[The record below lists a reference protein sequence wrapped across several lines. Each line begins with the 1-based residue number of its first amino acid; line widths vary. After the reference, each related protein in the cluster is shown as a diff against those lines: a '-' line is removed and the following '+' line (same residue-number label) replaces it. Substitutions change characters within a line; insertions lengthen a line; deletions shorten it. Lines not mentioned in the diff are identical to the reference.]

1 MSKDTFLYLSRAD
14 VEAAEPS
21 MSQIIDLLD
30 VMFKEK
36 GRGAVEMPPKPGV
49 HPLPDAS
56 IHAMPAHIPS
66 LNAAGLKWIS
76 GYPQNHSR
84 GLPYINGLIVLN
96 DTDTGVPIAVMDCAW
111 VTARRTGAATA
122 VAARYLARPDS
133 STVGI
138 VACGVQGRG
147 NLEALACLFGIG
159 EVKAYD
165 ISPEAARRFAE
176 DMGRGLGLDVE
187 VVDCAADAV
196 RGSDIVVTSGP
207 ILKDPSPTIEAGW
220 LPPGS
225 FACLVDFDCY
235 WRASALR
242 QIDKL
247 ATDDTAQMAAYRRE
261 GYFRGTPE
269 PHADLGE
276 IAAGLK
282 PGRES
287 ADERTASINIG
298 LAVEDIATADL
309 VCREARAR
317 GLGVELPL

>member
-147 NLEALACLFGIG
+147 NLEALACLFDIVQ
-159 EVKAYD
+159 VKAYD
-165 ISPEAARRFAE
+165 IRPEAARRFADE
-176 DMGRGLGLDVE
+176 MGGKLGLDVE
-187 VVDCAADAV
+187 VVACAAEAV
-196 RGSDIVVTSGP
+196 EDSDIVVTSGP
-207 ILKDPSPTIEAGW
+207 ILEEPSPAIEAGW
-220 LPPGS
+220 LSPGA
-225 FACLVDFDCY
+225 FACLIDFDCY
-235 WRASALR
+235 WQAPALR
-242 QIDKL
+242 EVDKL
-247 ATDDTAQMAAYRRE
+247 ATDDIAQMTACRRE
-261 GYFRGTPE
+261 GYFRNTPE
-269 PHADLGE
+269 PYADLGE

-287 ADERTASINIG
+287 DAERTVSIHIG
-298 LAVEDIATADL
+298 LAVEDIATASL
-309 VCREARAR
+309 VCREARAK